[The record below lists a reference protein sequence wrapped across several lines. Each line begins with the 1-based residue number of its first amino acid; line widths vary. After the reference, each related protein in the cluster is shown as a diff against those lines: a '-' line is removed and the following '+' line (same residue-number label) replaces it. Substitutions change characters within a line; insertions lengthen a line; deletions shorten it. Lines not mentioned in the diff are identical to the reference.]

1 MTTVIVHDAIGAHV
15 AHLPAGH
22 VAGYTTG
29 SGPVPWTAAQFLAH
43 PGAVRIDQ
51 DPSASDPTADVL
63 DIESGAATPAS
74 AAAWCK
80 RARVSYNSATRP
92 GQRKPA
98 VYVNRSNMTAV
109 ANELTAAGISGVG
122 IWLAAP
128 GTPQATAEA
137 MIERA
142 SGPFPVIAVQFAFGG
157 AFDTSVFSAAWLQ
170 EVSVTQ
176 PKPPAKP
183 PAKPP
188 VPPGQ
193 WDDPDF
199 WTWEQSVMVCGTGKD
214 GKFHLFALE
223 GAEWVKVR

>member
-1 MTTVIVHDAIGAHV
+1 MTTIVHDAIGANV
-15 AHLPAGH
+15 SHLPPGH
-22 VAGYTTG
+22 AAGYTTG

-51 DPSASDPTADVL
+51 DPAASDATADVL
-63 DIESGAATPAS
+63 DVENGAATPAS
-74 AAAWCK
+74 APGWCK

-98 VYVNRSNMTAV
+98 VYVNRSNLTAV
-109 ANELTAAGISGVG
+109 ANELTAAGLSGIG

-128 GTPQATAEA
+128 GTPQAAAEA
-137 MIERA
+137 EIEHA

-157 AFDTSVFSAAWLQ
+157 AFDTSVFSTAWLQ
-170 EVSVTQ
+170 EVSVNQ
-176 PKPPAKP
+176 PKP

-193 WDDPDF
+193 WADADT
-199 WTWEQSVMVCGTGKD
+199 WTWKDAYVTGTGLD
-214 GKFHLFALE
+214 GEMHLFALR
-223 GAEWVKVR
+223 GGKWVKVI